1 MLPWLCP
8 PADFDAIGGE
18 RDSEP
23 WAPELPVL
31 AEAVGR
37 SYTTQ
42 VTPPLPV
49 GKLPAQML
57 QRLFGKY
64 VAADPRV
71 VIGPQVGED
80 AAVLD
85 MGDRYL
91 VATTDPITFATD
103 EMGWYALHV
112 NANDLAVRGA
122 TPRWFMATVLLPEGK
137 SREPQVEQL
146 FSEVTDACAA
156 VGVSLV
162 GGHTEV
168 TAGLPRP
175 IVVGAMLGEVD
186 KDKLVTTGGAQVG
199 DVVLLT
205 KGVPLEG
212 ASIIARE
219 RGDEAVRR
227 GVATDVVERARGFL
241 RTPGISVVAEAR
253 AACGAARVHAMHDPT
268 EGGLATACW
277 EMAQAAGVGLRVD
290 RERVPVLAE
299 GRQLCEAFG
308 LDPMGT
314 IASGSLLMTVGAG
327 DADVVAGACRAAG
340 IDCAPIGRVTPAS
353 EGVTLVSGGHPR
365 PMPSFTQDEITRLF
379 GGS

>member
-1 MLPWLCP
+1 M
-8 PADFDAIGGE
+8 
-18 RDSEP
+18 
-23 WAPELPVL
+23 
-31 AEAVGR
+31 
-37 SYTTQ
+37 
-42 VTPPLPV
+42 PPLPV
-49 GKLPAQML
+49 GKLPAPLL

-64 VAADPRV
+64 VGADARV
-71 VIGPQVGED
+71 VVGPQVGED

-122 TPRWFMATVLLPEGK
+122 TPRWFMATVLLPEGQ
-137 SREPQVEQL
+137 SHETQVEQL
-146 FSEVTDACAA
+146 FAEIADACAA

-186 KDKLVTTGGAQVG
+186 KESLVTTGGAQVG
-199 DVVLLT
+199 DAVLLT

-212 ASIIARE
+212 AAIMARE
-219 RGDEAVRR
+219 RGEEAIRR
-227 GVATDVVERARGFL
+227 GVPADLVARARGFL
-241 RTPGISVVAEAR
+241 RDPGISVVAESR
-253 AACGAARVHAMHDPT
+253 VACAAARIHAMHDPT

-277 EMAQAAGVGLRVD
+277 ELAQAAGVGLRID
-290 RERVPVLAE
+290 RERVPVLPE
-299 GRQLCEAFG
+299 GRRLCEVFG
-308 LDPMGT
+308 LDPFGT
-314 IASGSLLMTVGAG
+314 IASGSLLMTVAPAE
-327 DADVVAGACRAAG
+327 ADTVTSACRAAG
-340 IDCAPIGRVTPAS
+340 VDCAAIGRVTAAS
-353 EGVTLVSGGHPR
+353 DGVALVSGGHPR
-365 PMPSFTQDEITRLF
+365 PMPSFPQDEITRLF